1 MTTIADAR
9 RLAAP
14 LLARNADLAMV
25 RRLAL
30 LKPVTHVLR
39 GLSLE
44 RSLNPDLFNLTW
56 FALFTFEPRRYLHYS
71 WGHRFG
77 GLWERNDVSLAARV
91 VEKMEGEILPL
102 LRPMRAIDDFASFA
116 NSQHVEHP
124 LRNYPHK
131 VFLVHVALGQLD
143 EARALCRKLRAWAIA
158 ECRLN
163 HRPNMSVIRIVLEMV
178 PLVEADDREGMV
190 RLLWQWEAETIKKL
204 KLEKYWV
211 KEPFP
216 LEEQNGLAVWRE
228 G

>member
-14 LLARNADLAMV
+14 LLARNTDLAMV

-39 GLSLE
+39 GFELE
-44 RSLNPDLFNLTW
+44 RSLDPDLFNPTW
-56 FALFTFEPRRYLHYS
+56 FVLFTFEPRKYVHFS
-71 WGHRFG
+71 WGERFL
-77 GLWERNDVSLAARV
+77 GLWERSDVNLAARV

-116 NSQHVEHP
+116 NSEHVGHP

-131 VFLVHVALGQLD
+131 VFLVHVGLGQLD

-190 RLLWQWEAETIKKL
+190 RLLWQWEAETIKNL